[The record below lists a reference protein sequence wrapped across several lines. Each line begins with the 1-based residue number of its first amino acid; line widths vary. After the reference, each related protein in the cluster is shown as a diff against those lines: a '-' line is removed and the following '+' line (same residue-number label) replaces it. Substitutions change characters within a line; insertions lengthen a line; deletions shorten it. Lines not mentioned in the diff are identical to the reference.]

1 MQEKRQRASDR
12 ADLVC
17 GQPMIMG
24 GEGKCQVW
32 SLHIPLLSA
41 LLWSSDGNVPVIV
54 NALRKCDKK

>member
-1 MQEKRQRASDR
+1 
-12 ADLVC
+12 
-17 GQPMIMG
+17 MIMG